1 MKKFTLYIPL
11 IGGIICIVLAI
22 LLVIYTYTMTEPS
35 WDTFC
40 KMFATWLLLIG
51 LSFRLIVEFISDI
64 EGISYWKGHDRGYDD
79 AKKDIPF

>member
-22 LLVIYTYTMTEPS
+22 LLVVYTYTMLEPS
-35 WDTFC
+35 VETMC
-40 KMFATWLLLIG
+40 KMIATWLLLIA
-51 LSFRLIVEFISDI
+51 LSIYLIIQFISDI